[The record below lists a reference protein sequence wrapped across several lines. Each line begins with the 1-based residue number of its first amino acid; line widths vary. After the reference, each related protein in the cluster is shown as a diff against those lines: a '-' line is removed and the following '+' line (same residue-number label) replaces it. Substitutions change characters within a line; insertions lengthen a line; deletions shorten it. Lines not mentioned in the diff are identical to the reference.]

1 MLPKRALKT
10 FLKDPS
16 NCCVE
21 TKTRA
26 GGSWRAEPGWGNK
39 LGKRH
44 RGMEHRQDGRSGGGR
59 FHDLFSSWSPKDVC
73 RERERGVKCDA
84 KVFAC
89 TEVPFSERELAI
101 EGADWG
107 GRGDRNPYFRS

>member
-59 FHDLFSSWSPKDVC
+59 FHDLFSSWSPKDLC

-84 KVFAC
+84 KYTDIYRLFKD
-89 TEVPFSERELAI
+89 AI
-101 EGADWG
+101 
-107 GRGDRNPYFRS
+107 GRWIEMWQSWSSKTFTAEPT